1 MNWFLGFLLV
11 VSLGINVLLSLI
23 LLDIRE
29 EQKLRQSE
37 DNDELDRELLRI
49 VNGR

>member
-23 LLDIRE
+23 LLDIRAE
-29 EQKLRQSE
+29 RTEPT
-37 DNDELDRELLRI
+37 NDDLDMELLRI
-49 VNGR
+49 VNGH